1 MPKKILLFVFIIPLL
16 FGVSCSSSKT
26 GAPGENKSIQVNYG
40 SVVLKIKGHMENPD
54 STETETRNETK
65 TLSKGKKYNFSVLYG
80 EVISITVL
88 SANNKDAEITVHG
101 YGNERK
107 FPVKGNDKTGVFLAF
122 QNK

>member
-1 MPKKILLFVFIIPLL
+1 
-16 FGVSCSSSKT
+16 
-26 GAPGENKSIQVNYG
+26 
-40 SVVLKIKGHMENPD
+40 MENPD